1 MDIGWY
7 QVLTIVIANIGICF
21 WMWREVR
28 SDIKEVRS
36 DMKEFRQD
44 VKDFHTRLL
53 KLEEK
58 YLSKMDRRK

>member
-1 MDIGWY
+1 MEWHH
-7 QVLTIVIANIGICF
+7 VLTIIGANLGVCF
-21 WMWREVR
+21 WMWR
-28 SDIKEVRS
+28 EVRS